1 MSEYT
6 QSGFAGKVA
15 RRGLS
20 VASLA
25 LSGFVVTMPAI
36 GQATDHTAGHAA
48 MSANAPMDMHGSM
61 TGMQHDMAAVK
72 ASGDTDYDFAVM
84 MRIHHQGAVDM
95 AQMELDKGKDPK
107 LQAMA
112 KEIIEAQKKEIA
124 QFDEWI
130 ANYEKSKK

>member
-6 QSGFAGKVA
+6 QSGFAGSLA

-20 VASLA
+20 IAVLA
-25 LSGFVVTMPAI
+25 TCGFAMTLPVMART
-36 GQATDHTAGHAA
+36 TDHAAGHA
-48 MSANAPMDMHGSM
+48 STTTNAPMDMHGSM

-95 AQMELDKGKDPK
+95 AEMELKQGKDPK

>member
-6 QSGFAGKVA
+6 QSGFASSLA

-20 VASLA
+20 IAVLA
-25 LSGFVVTMPAI
+25 TCGFAVTLPVLA
-36 GQATDHTAGHAA
+36 QTTDHAAGHA
-48 MSANAPMDMHGSM
+48 STTANAPMDMHGSM

-95 AQMELDKGKDPK
+95 AEMELKQGKDPK